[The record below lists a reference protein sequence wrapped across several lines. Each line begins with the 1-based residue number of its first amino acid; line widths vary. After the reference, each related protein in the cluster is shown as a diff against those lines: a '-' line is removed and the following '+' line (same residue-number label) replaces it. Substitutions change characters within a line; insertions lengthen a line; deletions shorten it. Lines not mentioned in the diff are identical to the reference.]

1 METLLYSVFIANS
14 ENMTITSL
22 ARVLSAE
29 VPEIKNAMGVAVQL
43 GFATR
48 MSKVF
53 SHKSH
58 EVLCFY
64 GRW

>member
-29 VPEIKNAMGVAVQL
+29 IPEIKNAMGVAVQL

-48 MSKVF
+48 MSRVF
-53 SHKSH
+53 NLKSR
-58 EVLCFY
+58 ELSCFC